1 MKYEANRG
9 ETTAKATTESEQ
21 IQIQMP
27 DQDRIKSCQLE
38 KENIT
43 IINTLQSSKQTPVR
57 EIVWFS
63 ASSSQG
69 VVGELAASAALVL

>member
-21 IQIQMP
+21 IQMP
-27 DQDRIKSCQLE
+27 DQDRIKSFQLE

-69 VVGELAASAALVL
+69 VVGELEASAALVL

>member
-9 ETTAKATTESEQ
+9 ETTAKATTESE
-21 IQIQMP
+21 QIQMP